1 MYKAKW
7 WTAQEDADRL
17 KEKPA
22 SQHYP
27 DGKHQCVKEPR
38 TCHRLCILRI
48 LSAKLSGDI
57 VARTIA
63 EEERERLYEEH
74 HAEHYTYCCCWLRVY
89 LSYKKSVNQIIHACQ
104 QHRYDCRQSHCTYH
118 SMDWRMGKKLIF
130 FVHIVYSIAV
140 CLHKTTAK
148 ISTFYQLKY
157 DLFSIYFT
165 LNCFFASLIFES
177 VSVLFILSRFVIWQI
192 ILYLCI
198 RKAAPRQNIQ
208 ASLILCSRFAL
219 SLHKIGKTKHNP

>member
-1 MYKAKW
+1 MYKAKGGC
-7 WTAQEDADRL
+7 TAQEDADRL
-17 KEKPA
+17 KEKQA

-74 HAEHYTYCCCWLRVY
+74 HAEHYTYGCRRLRVY
-89 LSYKKSVNQIIHACQ
+89 LPNKKSVDQIIHTGQ
-104 QHRYDCRQSHCTYH
+104 QHRYDCRQSHCAYH
-118 SMDWRMGKKLIF
+118 SMDWRMGKKLKF

-165 LNCFFASLIFES
+165 LNWFFTSLIFES
-177 VSVLFILSRFVIWQI
+177 VSVLFILSQFVI
-192 ILYLCI
+192 
-198 RKAAPRQNIQ
+198 
-208 ASLILCSRFAL
+208 
-219 SLHKIGKTKHNP
+219 

>member
-7 WTAQEDADRL
+7 WVTAQEDADRL
-17 KEKPA
+17 KEKQA

-74 HAEHYTYCCCWLRVY
+74 HAEHYTYGCRRLRVY
-89 LSYKKSVNQIIHACQ
+89 LPNKKSVDQIIHTCQ
-104 QHRYDCRQSHCTYH
+104 QHRYDCRQSHCAYH

-165 LNCFFASLIFES
+165 LNWFFTSLIFES
-177 VSVLFILSRFVIWQI
+177 VSVLFILSRFVI
-192 ILYLCI
+192 
-198 RKAAPRQNIQ
+198 
-208 ASLILCSRFAL
+208 
-219 SLHKIGKTKHNP
+219 